1 MRISKLNDVF
11 DVEDYKYSNNP
22 LSAEDYIIQ
31 SYTLRSKKG
40 GYYSLPDYS
49 LFTIENESAEA
60 IIQVLVH
67 PDVCIEYV
75 YDVFATINPQ
85 ADDFTTTDSTHRDN
99 APLFVVELN

>member
-11 DVEDYKYSNNP
+11 DVEDHNYSNNP

-49 LFTIENESAEA
+49 LLTIENEAAEA

-67 PDVCIEYV
+67 PDMCVEYV

-85 ADDFTTTDSTHRDN
+85 ADDFTTSDSTHRDN
-99 APLFVVELN
+99 APLFVVEID